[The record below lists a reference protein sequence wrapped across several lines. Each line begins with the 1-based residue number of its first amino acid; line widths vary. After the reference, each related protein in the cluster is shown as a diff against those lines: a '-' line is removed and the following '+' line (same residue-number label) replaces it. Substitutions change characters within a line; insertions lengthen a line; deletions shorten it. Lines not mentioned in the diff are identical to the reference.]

1 MEYLEVVT
9 GLRDSIPLFAGIV
22 LVAAMAGLICLGWI
36 YEEKLERL
44 RSSIEE
50 RERAPLKKAA

>member
-1 MEYLEVVT
+1 MEYVEVAT
-9 GLRDSIPLFAGIV
+9 GLWNSIPFFAGIV

-36 YEEKLERL
+36 YEERLERL
-44 RSSIEE
+44 RGSIEE